1 MQQGVARICSG
12 TLASICPRLS
22 DKYVMDDNNSL
33 EMGSGDKAKVCQ
45 FSIHHML
52 LPCNLVHVRGAYMF
66 LNVHVVELIY
76 HLRQRNYCQN
86 LMRLSYIRFGYLI

>member
-1 MQQGVARICSG
+1 MFWD
-12 TLASICPRLS
+12 LASICPRLS
-22 DKYVMDDNNSL
+22 DKFVMDDNNSL

-52 LPCNLVHVRGAYMF
+52 LPCNLVHVHGAYMF

-76 HLRQRNYCQN
+76 HLRHRNYCQN
-86 LMRLSYIRFGYLI
+86 LMRLSYNRFGYLI